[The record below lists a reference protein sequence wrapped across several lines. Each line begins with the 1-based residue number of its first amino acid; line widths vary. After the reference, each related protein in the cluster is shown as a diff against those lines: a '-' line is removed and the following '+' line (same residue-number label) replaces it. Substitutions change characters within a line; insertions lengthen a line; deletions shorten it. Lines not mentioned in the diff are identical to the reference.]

1 MTVPVINSNSSSAEE
16 NAMVADY
23 FTRIERKTVA
33 FNPVTKAKLK
43 AKLASRR
50 KSGPMPWAD
59 IIITLVEYKLA
70 GMPTK
75 DSFSGSE
82 SAVMVVSYFTESLGQ
97 FELPKDW
104 LRQRKGVNQPCL
116 AAPRAKSVNKK
127 PSLTDIVAE
136 ERQKSLEFEARLKSA
151 LKRATIGD
159 ENDDTD
165 IPPAMNRY
173 GHEFN
178 FCSTQFFLVRSHE
191 KVYKGGH
198 VFFCSMHLLDVKRD
212 CEI

>member
-1 MTVPVINSNSSSAEE
+1 MVTVPVLNSNSSSAEE
-16 NAMVADY
+16 ENAMVGEY

-50 KSGPMPWAD
+50 KSGPMPWAE

-104 LRQRKGVNQPCL
+104 LRQRKGVNQPCI
-116 AAPRAKSVNKK
+116 ADPRAKIVNKK

-159 ENDDTD
+159 ENDDT
-165 IPPAMNRY
+165 PPAMNRY

-178 FCSTQFFLVRSHE
+178 FYSIQLF
-191 KVYKGGH
+191 
-198 VFFCSMHLLDVKRD
+198 LLDVMKRFIGED
-212 CEI
+212 TVFYSSMH